1 MALWQGLVLLN
12 RRLWVI
18 TETMAKDNAIIKI
31 ASAERPPY
39 PIAKEKST
47 VMSAKPGL
55 PAYLRNTRRVVT
67 MALPESVWMEALWG
81 NMIKQRRE
89 QSRRRQV
96 CNTGGTFNLLL
107 SVIDINVRKNS
118 TRISYTAFI
127 PEIYHI
133 FRKTEKKTCKNTG
146 CLYTE
151 SMNITPLQRN
161 CIVLA
166 VLFCTGILVAQ
177 QGESAMP
184 TNVDQQYEFV
194 NQELRDIVY
203 ILSLRS
209 GFPLIC
215 DDTVTGTGSFLYH
228 PVVLRDAGGGGMNI
242 PLMPS
247 LRQTAFM

>member
-67 MALPESVWMEALWG
+67 MALPESVWMGALWG

-96 CNTGGTFNLLL
+96 CNTGGTLRVRL
-107 SVIDINVRKNS
+107 SEMDINIRKSS
-118 TRISYTAFI
+118 TRASYTACI
-127 PEIYHI
+127 LEIYHI
-133 FRKTEKKTCKNTG
+133 FRKSEKKTCKNTG
-146 CLYTE
+146 FLYTGN
-151 SMNITPLQRN
+151 MDIKPLRRN
-161 CIVLA
+161 CIVL
-166 VLFCTGILVAQ
+166 VILLCTRMLLAQ
-177 QGESAMP
+177 EGLPENL
-184 TNVDQQYEFV
+184 TGTDQQYEFV

-228 PVVLRDAGGGGMNI
+228 PVVLRDAGGGV
-242 PLMPS
+242 
-247 LRQTAFM
+247 

>member
-67 MALPESVWMEALWG
+67 MALPESVWMGALWG

-118 TRISYTAFI
+118 TRISYTAFM

-133 FRKTEKKTCKNTG
+133 FRKTEKKTCKNMG
-146 CLYTE
+146 CL
-151 SMNITPLQRN
+151 
-161 CIVLA
+161 
-166 VLFCTGILVAQ
+166 
-177 QGESAMP
+177 SAMP

-215 DDTVTGTGSFLYH
+215 DDTVTGTGNFLYQAS
-228 PVVLRDAGGGGMNI
+228 VLGYTGGGV
-242 PLMPS
+242 
-247 LRQTAFM
+247 